1 MLYRSVIL
9 LWFVIDDLKCY
20 ELYNLPWGDCLGDD
34 TADATDERGGD
45 GGIEG

>member
-1 MLYRSVIL
+1 M
-9 LWFVIDDLKCY
+9 FDDLKCY
-20 ELYNLPWGDCLGDD
+20 ELYNLPLGDCLGDD